1 MANIVI
7 TRLVSGEEIIANV
20 TEGEGTLT
28 LKDLAVLLPTPEGKL
43 MFAKWLPYAD
53 IEDGITVD
61 TKHVLFTVPAQKE
74 LEEHYSTVI
83 VGGLF
88 VPPAKSIINPADL
101 KLSV

>member
-1 MANIVI
+1 MSTKILKM
-7 TRLVSGEEIIANV
+7 RSGEEIIANV

-28 LKDLAVLLPTPEGKL
+28 LKDPAVLLPTPEGKL

>member
-28 LKDLAVLLPTPEGKL
+28 LKDPAVLLPTQEGKL

>member
-28 LKDLAVLLPTPEGKL
+28 LKDPAVLLPTPEGKL

-74 LEEHYSTVI
+74 LEEHYTSVI

-88 VPPAKSIINPADL
+88 VPPAKSVINPANL
-101 KLSV
+101 QLSV

>member
-1 MANIVI
+1 MSNILI

-28 LKDLAVLLPTPEGKL
+28 LKDPAVLLPTPEGKL
-43 MFAKWLPYAD
+43 MFAKWLPYAN
-53 IEDGITVD
+53 IEGGITLD

-74 LEEHYSTVI
+74 LEEHYTTVI

-88 VPPAKSIINPADL
+88 VPPTKSVINPADL
-101 KLSV
+101 KLTV